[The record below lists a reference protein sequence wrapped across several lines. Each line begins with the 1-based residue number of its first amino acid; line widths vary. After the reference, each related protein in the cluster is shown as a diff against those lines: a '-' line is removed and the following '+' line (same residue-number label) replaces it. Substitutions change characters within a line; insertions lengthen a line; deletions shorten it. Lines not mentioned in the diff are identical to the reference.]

1 MEIVPKYVHEPEVLA
16 KILASLPPIK
26 TNSEKMTV
34 DDVADIFCDLPDVV
48 GIKVGMS
55 TDAAMEILKQE
66 SKIAYIDF
74 GQTFHDQIESSENRI
89 NFLKQ
94 EIAKE
99 KELILKVKSELKVLL
114 SNSAKKLERRRPPK
128 STEHKV
134 ATKHLLKKWI
144 LALQTELRVSTRAAM
159 EAMINSYQDD
169 IRNLLLWRDG
179 TRTPSPDSLL
189 RLLSLKIITGK
200 HEGKTLAN
208 IPLPQGAPMA
218 HNIFK
223 LICRGKIDDNKIITF
238 FGDSEEASNSE

>member
-1 MEIVPKYVHEPEVLA
+1 MEIVPKCVHKPEVLA
-16 KILASLPPIK
+16 EILASLPPIK

-55 TDAAMEILKQE
+55 TDAAMEILKQA

-89 NFLKQ
+89 NFLNQ

-99 KELILKVKSELKVLL
+99 KKLILKVKSELKVWL
-114 SNSAKKLERRRPPK
+114 STSAKKLERRRPPK
-128 STEHKV
+128 SAERKV
-134 ATKHLLKKWI
+134 ATKQLLEKWI
-144 LALQTELRVSTRAAM
+144 LALQKVLGVSTRSAL
-159 EAMINSYQDD
+159 EAMINSDKDD
-169 IRNLLLWRDG
+169 VRNLLLWRDG
-179 TRTPSPDSLL
+179 TRTPSPESLL
-189 RLLSLKIITGK
+189 RLLSLEITTGI
-200 HEGKTLAN
+200 HVGKTLAN

-223 LICRGKIDDNKIITF
+223 LICRGKIDDNKIIKF
-238 FGDSEEASNSE
+238 FGDSEEASNSK